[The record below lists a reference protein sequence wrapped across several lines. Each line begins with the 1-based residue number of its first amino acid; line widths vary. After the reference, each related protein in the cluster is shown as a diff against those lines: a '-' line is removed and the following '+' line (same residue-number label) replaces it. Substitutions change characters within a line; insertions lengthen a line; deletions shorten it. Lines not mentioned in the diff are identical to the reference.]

1 MNTEVIT
8 IMLIV
13 SLLIGLIGLI
23 VFLWGLRSGQFDD
36 ANKITH
42 GALFDSVED
51 LNLSYAI
58 SQRKLAQ
65 HNTHIKEQTMNHYT
79 LAVIGAGP
87 GGISAAVECALKN
100 LGENGANS
108 CILLEKGKE
117 HNATLRKFYK
127 DGKRVDRDYKGEH
140 VELKGAID
148 FSDTNKEGA
157 LAMFDDLLA
166 KHHINIAYEHDVESI
181 QKQADGSLLIRT
193 SSNTT
198 LNARYA
204 IIAIG
209 KMGQPNKPS
218 YKVPSTLLRQV
229 NYNTSTIQ
237 PNERLLIVGGG
248 NSAVEYAID
257 LCATHD
263 VTLNY
268 RRTEFA
274 RINDVNKQALEDV
287 VAKGALKTKLG
298 VDIES
303 LSDSEGK
310 IQVHY
315 NDGSSDIFDRAIY
328 AIGGSSPVDFLKKC
342 QIELDENNIPKVSE
356 NLETSVEGVFA
367 AGDIMFKSGASVAT
381 AIAQAEK
388 IISYLA
394 SK

>member
-1 MNTEVIT
+1 
-8 IMLIV
+8 MLIV
-13 SLLIGLIGLI
+13 SLLIGLVGLI

-51 LNLSYAI
+51 LNLAYAI
-58 SQRKLAQ
+58 KAHQSTPKP
-65 HNTHIKEQTMNHYT
+65 NTKEHTMQHYT
-79 LAVIGAGP
+79 LAIIGAGP
-87 GGISAAVECALKN
+87 GGIGAAVECALKN
-100 LGENGANS
+100 LGTS
-108 CILLEKGKE
+108 ILLEKGKE
-117 HNATLRKFYK
+117 HNGTLRKFYK
-127 DGKRVDRDYKGEH
+127 DGKRVDRDYKGER
-140 VELKGAID
+140 VELKGAIN

-157 LAMFDDLLA
+157 LAMFDELLS
-166 KHHINIAYEHDVESI
+166 KHAINIAYEHDVESI
-181 QKQADGSLLIRT
+181 QKQPDGSLLIRT
-193 SSNTT
+193 SSNAT
-198 LNARYA
+198 LSADYA

-229 NYNTSTIQ
+229 NYNANSIQ

-257 LCATHD
+257 LCTSHD

-274 RINDVNKQALEDV
+274 RINDVNKHALEEV
-287 VAKGALKTKLG
+287 IAKGALKTKLG

-315 NDGSSDIFDRAIY
+315 SDGSSDVFDRAIY

-342 QIELDENNIPKVSE
+342 NIELDENNIPKVSE
-356 NLETSVEGVFA
+356 NLETSVSGVFA